1 MRKRRRE
8 QRQRLR
14 IECDGVS
21 EPRGKL
27 TLQMSGTIFYSPGI
41 PETDRIRNKSIVTI
55 ITTMLLSLEG
65 WRMIY
70 QQILN
75 DEDKGQGQDEAS

>member
-1 MRKRRRE
+1 MRKGRRE
-8 QRQRLR
+8 WWWQLR
-14 IECDGVS
+14 IEHDGVS

-55 ITTMLLSLEG
+55 ITTMLLSL
-65 WRMIY
+65 
-70 QQILN
+70 
-75 DEDKGQGQDEAS
+75 KG

>member
-1 MRKRRRE
+1 MRE
-8 QRQRLR
+8 RQRERWWQLR

-27 TLQMSGTIFYSPGI
+27 TLQMSDTICYSPGI

-55 ITTMLLSLEG
+55 VTTMLLSLE
-65 WRMIY
+65 
-70 QQILN
+70 
-75 DEDKGQGQDEAS
+75 E

>member
-1 MRKRRRE
+1 MRERWRE
-8 QRQRLR
+8 WWQQLR

-27 TLQMSGTIFYSPGI
+27 TLQISGTIFYSLGI

-55 ITTMLLSLEG
+55 VTTMLLSLEG
-65 WRMIY
+65 
-70 QQILN
+70 
-75 DEDKGQGQDEAS
+75 

>member
-1 MRKRRRE
+1 MKERWRE
-8 QRQRLR
+8 LWQQLR
-14 IECDGVS
+14 IKCDGVS

-27 TLQMSGTIFYSPGI
+27 TLQMSGTIFYSPGT

-65 WRMIY
+65 
-70 QQILN
+70 
-75 DEDKGQGQDEAS
+75 

>member
-1 MRKRRRE
+1 MRKRQRERR
-8 QRQRLR
+8 RRLR
-14 IECDGVS
+14 IERDGVS

-27 TLQMSGTIFYSPGI
+27 ALQMSGTIFYSPGT

-65 WRMIY
+65 
-70 QQILN
+70 
-75 DEDKGQGQDEAS
+75 